1 MSRWMGSHFHH
12 WIDYYGVALL
22 RELLEWGRTF
32 SVFWWSEN
40 SGRQGFKNRKIY
52 TTLSLTNVSVHF
64 RMTKLKGF
72 TR

>member
-22 RELLEWGRTF
+22 RELLQWGRTF
-32 SVFWWSEN
+32 SVFWGSEN